1 MNVDERIRSALI
13 AQAKQVTQAD
23 LPPSPVPGP
32 DERRLGPPTPRWS
45 GGWLPPLL
53 AAAAVIA
60 VVIGVI
66 AVINVTRSDRA
77 RPAHTPAP
85 PPVATSPAPSPA
97 APTRPATAPS
107 TAPASPQPSGPGQP
121 SNPGQASGS
130 SQPSGPGAPTFDLGY
145 QPLWPFATLADA
157 QAWQASNRSGG
168 HQPWHLDAGQTAI
181 AFTRGFLGFTE
192 LGVVT
197 STKQDASDAH
207 IGVGYRDPNGQPR
220 TAAVLHLVRFGADS
234 DSPWEVVGSD
244 DTSFSLE
251 APSYGSVVTSPI
263 KVGGHITGV
272 DENIRVSVRQLSSTA
287 PIGGFCCV
295 PAGVGAWGATV
306 PFTGASDPVLTIV
319 ASTGGHL
326 QQVERFAIQG
336 VRAG

>member
-1 MNVDERIRSALI
+1 MNVDERIRSALN
-13 AQAKQVTQAD
+13 AQARQVTQAD

-32 DERRLGPPTPRWS
+32 DERRLGPPPPRWS

-85 PPVATSPAPSPA
+85 PPVATTPAPSPT
-97 APTRPATAPS
+97 APTRHSSAPS
-107 TAPASPQPSGPGQP
+107 TAPANPQPSGPGQP
-121 SNPGQASGS
+121 SSPGQASG
-130 SQPSGPGAPTFDLGY
+130 PATFDLGY
-145 QPLWPFATLADA
+145 QPLWPFATLTDA

-181 AFTRGFLGFTE
+181 AFTQGFLGFTE

-197 STKQDASDAH
+197 SPKQDASDAH
-207 IGVGYRDPNGQPR
+207 IGVGYRDPNGRLR
-220 TAAVLHLVRFGADS
+220 TAAVLHLVRFGADT

-244 DTSFSLE
+244 DTTFSLE
-251 APSYGSVVTSPI
+251 APSYGSVVTSPA

-272 DENIRVSVRQLSSTA
+272 DENIRVSVRQQSSTA

-295 PAGVGAWGATV
+295 PAGVGAWAATV
-306 PFTGASDPVLTIV
+306 PFTGGSDPVVTIV

-326 QQVERFAIQG
+326 QAVERFAIQG
-336 VRAG
+336 VRTG